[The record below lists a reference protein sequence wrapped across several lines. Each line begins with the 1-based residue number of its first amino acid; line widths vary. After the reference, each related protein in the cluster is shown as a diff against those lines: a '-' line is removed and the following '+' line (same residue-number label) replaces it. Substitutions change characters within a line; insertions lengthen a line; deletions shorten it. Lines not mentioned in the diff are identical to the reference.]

1 MGNKVLTTSLIAL
14 LVFLQILGGCVTQRT
29 TETTDIL
36 VEEIQLEGSLA
47 EFVNSSNEFTFEL
60 YNELK
65 EDDENLFFSPYSITI
80 ALAMA
85 AEGANGQTKTEIHSV
100 LNLPSNDTVRH
111 EMILHVAEQLSMQN
125 QNINVSV
132 ANAYWLT
139 DQGYLKAAYQEI
151 IENYYLAYGE
161 KLDFVNDA
169 TGSVETINQWVEQQ
183 TNDKIKNL
191 LSPTDINALT
201 YLILTNAI
209 YFKADWLFQFD
220 INETENRTFTN
231 SNEST
236 IQTPIMHMD
245 DDYFHFNYTEDDST
259 QLLQLKYDDEN
270 YSMYILLPK
279 DNISLLEDRLSSAY
293 FHSLITN
300 LSSDQV
306 EVYMPRFSFE
316 EKYELSAPL
325 ISLGMPTAFSSQAD
339 FSFIADYPLSIS
351 KVIHQAF
358 VDVNEQGTEAAAATA
373 VVIELSY
380 IPSSHPV
387 FKADH
392 PFIFLIRHEQTG
404 QVLFMGKVETPNP

>member
-14 LVFLQILGGCVTQRT
+14 LVFLQILGGCVSQQT

-36 VEEIQLEGSLA
+36 AEDIQLEGGLA
-47 EFVNSSNEFTFEL
+47 EFVNSSNEFSFEL

-65 EDDENLFFSPYSITI
+65 EENQNLFFSPYSITI

-100 LNLPSNDTVRH
+100 LNLPSNDTIRH
-111 EMILHVAEQLSMQN
+111 EMILHVAEQLNMQN

-161 KLDFVNDA
+161 KLDFANDA
-169 TGSVETINQWVEQQ
+169 EGSVETINQWVEQQ
-183 TNDKIKNL
+183 TNEKIKNL
-191 LSPTDINALT
+191 LSPLDINSLT

-209 YFKADWLFQFD
+209 YFKADWLYQFD
-220 INETENRTFTN
+220 INETENRTFTH
-231 SNEST
+231 SNQST
-236 IQTPIMHMD
+236 IQVPIMHMD
-245 DDYFHFNYTEDDST
+245 DDNFPFNYTEDDYT

-270 YSMYILLPK
+270 YSMYVLLPK

-300 LSSDQV
+300 LSSDKV
-306 EVYMPRFSFE
+306 EVYLPRFSFE
-316 EKYELSAPL
+316 EKYELSSPL

-339 FSFIADYPLSIS
+339 FSPIADYPLLIS

-358 VDVNEQGTEAAAATA
+358 VDVNEEGTEAAAATA
-373 VVIELSY
+373 VVIELSC
-380 IPSSHPV
+380 IPSSQPV
-387 FKADH
+387 FEADH
-392 PFIFLIRHEQTG
+392 PFIFLIQHGQTG
-404 QVLFMGKVETPNP
+404 QILFMGKVETPNP